1 MPGNPMEEWRQRIAP
16 KIAAFRGQTLEET
29 KQPGFEAPLFTNAD
43 LPPWDT
49 SPPMTEEERRLKRLP
64 YAARQLIRWTQA
76 MQELMPAEAP
86 SRNWAAE
93 LDLERQRLEATQELA
108 RRKQSSQEQSNL
120 VNMLTG
126 LLGALSRTQK
136 PTEDQQ
142 KMMGELYGA
151 LSAITY
157 QELAKRGI
165 RPRQTVETSGL
176 LMNLLRSLAE
186 PERVPWEVGP

>member
-16 KIAAFRGQTLEET
+16 KKAAFLAGES
-29 KQPGFEAPLFTNAD
+29 PLFTNAD

-64 YAARQLIRWTQA
+64 PRARQLIEMARA
-76 MQELMPAEAP
+76 FQELMPTRAP

-108 RRKQSSQEQSNL
+108 WRKQSSQERSNL

-157 QELAKRGI
+157 QELARRGI
-165 RPRQTVETSGL
+165 RPRQTAETSGL
-176 LMNLLRSLAE
+176 FMDLLKRLFE
-186 PERVPWEVGP
+186 PERVPWRPGP